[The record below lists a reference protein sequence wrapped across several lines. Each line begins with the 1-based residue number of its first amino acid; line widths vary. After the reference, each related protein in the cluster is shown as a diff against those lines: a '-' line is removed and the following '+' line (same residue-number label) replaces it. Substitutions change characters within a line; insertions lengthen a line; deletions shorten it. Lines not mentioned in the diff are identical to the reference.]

1 MWRRHHARMPV
12 GVVDVGSNTVRL
24 LLAHGGSPMLSLRE
38 TLGLGECIEQL
49 GLIPEA
55 KLEETALVVSN
66 FVEAAWEAGASRQ
79 EVLITS
85 PGRQA
90 ANGAELRAAIQS
102 TATAPVRILSAEEEG
117 RLAFAGALAATGG
130 PAGRRVAVV
139 DVGGG
144 SAQVAVGSR
153 DGGANWLRS
162 IDLGSRRLTSRLLS
176 TDPPGTEAIATA
188 CTEVERLLD
197 DFESP
202 PASTVLVVGG
212 SARALRRIVGPRLGV
227 EELSAA
233 MAILAQTPQGDLV
246 ERYGVNPQRAATL
259 AGGAAILT
267 VIQKHL
273 GAPMKVVR
281 AGLRDGALLRLEERR
296 AAA

>member
-1 MWRRHHARMPV
+1 MPV

-24 LLAHGGSPMLSLRE
+24 LVAHGASPVLTLRE

-49 GLIPEA
+49 GCIPDA
-55 KLEETALVVSN
+55 KLEETALVVAN
-66 FVEAAWEAGASRQ
+66 MVEAAWDAGASQ
-79 EVLITS
+79 LEVLITS

-90 ANGAELRAAIQS
+90 ENGAELRAAIQS

-130 PAGRRVAVV
+130 PPGRRVAVV

-153 DGGANWLRS
+153 RSGADWLRS

-176 TDPPGTEAIATA
+176 TDPPGAEAIAAA
-188 CTEVERLLD
+188 CGEVERLLD

-202 PASTVLVVGG
+202 QASTVLVVGG
-212 SARALRRIVGPRLGV
+212 SARALRRIVGGRLGT
-227 EELSAA
+227 EELTAA
-233 MAILAQTPQGDLV
+233 TAILARTPQQELV
-246 ERYGVNPQRAATL
+246 ERYGLNPQRAATL

-267 VIQKHL
+267 VLQAHL

-281 AGLRDGALLRLEERR
+281 AGLRDGALLRLEGRR